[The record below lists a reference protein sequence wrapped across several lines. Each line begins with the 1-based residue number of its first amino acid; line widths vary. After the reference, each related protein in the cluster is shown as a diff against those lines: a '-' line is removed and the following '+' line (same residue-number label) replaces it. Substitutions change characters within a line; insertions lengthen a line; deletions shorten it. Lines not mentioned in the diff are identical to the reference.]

1 LPAIQGEVKVLLRG
15 TNLGYPESV
24 TRRVV
29 ATLAALASIAAPAG
43 HAAAPKLL
51 DLHID
56 NGSTPFLGD
65 GPLLTTVS
73 PNGDHFRDAAYVHFR
88 LTAPARVSLAVVQTD
103 TVRSDPEQST
113 TNVIARLPARPLP
126 AGAGQLVWRPK
137 STAPPRTY
145 VLELTVAGAG
155 GRRVYGIAKPG
166 LPHGPVVR
174 VQGIDAGFLDPSYAP
189 GQESAVEVSTDART
203 LTFQV
208 FAYGGGAF
216 PSVRDLRTSGQAMT
230 SAARV
235 DWSAHRNAPAAIR
248 FVRPGDW
255 PSGLYFLRISAS
267 DGRVGYAPFIV
278 KPRAL
283 GTHRIAVVL
292 ATQTW
297 QAYNFT
303 DANGDGWGDSW
314 YITGRTHSVDLTRPF
329 LDFGLP
335 FRFHDW
341 DLTFLTWLQQTGKQ
355 VDFLSDQDV
364 DALANGDELAHSY
377 DLIVFPG
384 HEEYVTEHELDV
396 IARYRD
402 LGGNLA
408 FLAANNMFW
417 KVRIDPPLMTK
428 IGKWRDLGRP
438 ESGITG
444 AAYVGSNHGA
454 VQMPYTVTGAAKAAW
469 LFAGTGLQNGSTFG
483 RYGIE
488 IDATGPA
495 SPPGT
500 IVLAR
505 IPDLLGPGK
514 SAEMT
519 YYETPKGAKV
529 FNAGAINFAAS
540 ATQPPVSTMLENLW
554 SRLSAP

>member
-1 LPAIQGEVKVLLRG
+1 M
-15 TNLGYPESV
+15 
-24 TRRVV
+24 RRVTILLPLV
-29 ATLAALASIAAPAG
+29 AVAIVVPAQA

-51 DLHID
+51 GLRVT
-56 NGSTPFLGD
+56 NGATPFLGD
-65 GPLLTTVS
+65 GRLLTTVI
-73 PNGDHFRDAAYVHFR
+73 PNGDHFRDAAHVYFR
-88 LTAPARVSLAVVQTD
+88 LTAPARVSLEVVQTD
-103 TVRSDPEQST
+103 TMHSDPEVPST
-113 TNVIARLPARPLP
+113 TVIAQIAARSFPK
-126 AGAGQLVWRPK
+126 GAGEIVWTPK
-137 STAPPRTY
+137 RATPPRTY
-145 VLELTVAGAG
+145 VLQLNVSGSG
-155 GRRVYGIAKPG
+155 GRRVYGVAKPG
-166 LPHGPVVR
+166 ARIHSPVVR
-174 VQGIDAGFLDPSYAP
+174 VQGIDAGFLAPSYAP
-189 GQESAVEVSTDART
+189 GQEAAVLVSTDAKT

-216 PSVRDLRTSGQAMT
+216 PSIRDVRTSGQAMT

-248 FVRPGDW
+248 VVRPGDW
-255 PSGLYFLRISAS
+255 PSGLYFLRVTAA

-278 KPRAL
+278 KPRTL
-283 GTHRIAVVL
+283 GGHRIAVVL

-297 QAYNFT
+297 QAYNFA
-303 DANGDGWGDSW
+303 DENGDGWGDSW
-314 YITGRTHSVDLTRPF
+314 YVSGSTRSVDLTRSF

-341 DLTFLTWLQQTGKQ
+341 DLTFLTWLQETGKQ

-364 DALANGDELAHSY
+364 DALANGDELARNY
-377 DLIVFPG
+377 DLVIFPG

-396 IARYRD
+396 VTRYRD

-417 KVRIDPPLMTK
+417 QVRINPPLMTK
-428 IGKWRDLGRP
+428 VALWRNKGRP
-438 ESGITG
+438 EAALTG
-444 AAYVGSNHGA
+444 GQYVGSNRGA
-454 VQMPYTVTGAAKAAW
+454 VQLPFTVTGATEAPW
-469 LFAGTGLQNGSTFG
+469 LFAGTGLTNGSTFG

-488 IDATGPA
+488 IDASGPA

-505 IPDLLGPGK
+505 IPNLLGPGK

-519 YYETPKGAKV
+519 YYETAAGAKV

-540 ATQPPVSTMLENLW
+540 ATQEPVSTLLENLW
-554 SRLSAP
+554 AHLSTP

>member
-1 LPAIQGEVKVLLRG
+1 MRRIALL
-15 TNLGYPESV
+15 
-24 TRRVV
+24 
-29 ATLAALASIAAPAG
+29 ALIAAAAWTAGPAEAG
-43 HAAAPKLL
+43 PAAPQLL
-51 DLHID
+51 GLRVT
-56 NGSTPFLGD
+56 NGSTPFAGD
-65 GPLLTTVS
+65 GPMLTTVS
-73 PNGDHFRDAAYVHFR
+73 PNGDGFRDAAHVLFT
-88 LTAPARVSLAVVQTD
+88 LAAPAHVSMDVVQTD
-103 TVRSDPEQST
+103 TTTSDPEQAAT
-113 TNVIARLPARPLP
+113 HVIARLPARVLP
-126 AGAGQLVWRPK
+126 RGPNEIIWTPK
-137 STAPPRTY
+137 KGTPPRTY
-145 VLELTVAGAG
+145 VLVLTVSGPG
-155 GRRVYGIAKPG
+155 GRRVYGVGTPG
-166 LPHGPVVR
+166 SRVHGPVVR
-174 VQGIDAGFLDPSYAP
+174 VQGIEAGFLKPSYAP
-189 GQESAVEVSTDART
+189 GESAAVTVSTDAKT

-216 PSVRDLRTSGQAMT
+216 PSVRDPRTSGQAMT

-235 DWSAHRNAPAAIR
+235 DWSAHRNAPAQIQ

-255 PSGLYFLRISAS
+255 PSGLYFLRITAA
-267 DGRVGYAPFIV
+267 DGRVGYAPLIV
-278 KPRAL
+278 RPRLL
-283 GTHRIAVVL
+283 GRHRIAVVL

-314 YITGRTHSVDLTRPF
+314 YVSGRTRNVDLTRPF

-364 DALANGDELAHSY
+364 DGIPSGDELAKHY
-377 DLIVFPG
+377 DLVVFPG
-384 HEEYVTEHELDV
+384 HEEYVTQHELDV
-396 IARYRD
+396 VTRYRD

-417 KVRIDPPLMTK
+417 EVKLAPPLMTK
-428 IGKWRDLGRP
+428 VRLWRDAGRP
-438 ESGITG
+438 EASLVG
-444 AAYVGSNHGA
+444 AQYVGSNHGA
-454 VQMPYTVTGAAKAAW
+454 VQAPYVVTGATQAPW
-469 LFAGTGLQNGSTFG
+469 LFANTGLQNGSTFG

-505 IPDLLGPGK
+505 IPDLLGKGR

-519 YYETPKGAKV
+519 YYETPAGAKV
-529 FNAGAINFAAS
+529 FDAGAINFAAT
-540 ATQPPVSTMLENLW
+540 ATQQPVSTLLENLW
-554 SRLSAP
+554 TRLSTP

>member
-1 LPAIQGEVKVLLRG
+1 MP
-15 TNLGYPESV
+15 LGYAVFV

-29 ATLAALASIAAPAG
+29 LAGAALAAVVAVPATAHGASAPR
-43 HAAAPKLL
+43 LL
-51 DLHID
+51 DLRLD
-56 NGSTPFLGD
+56 NGSSPFLGD
-65 GPLLTTVS
+65 GRMLTTVS
-73 PNGDHFRDAAYVHFR
+73 PNGDGFRDAAHLHFT
-88 LTAPARVSLAVVQTD
+88 LTAPARIAVTVVVTD
-103 TVRSDPEQST
+103 TVHSDPEDT
-113 TNVIARLPARPLP
+113 ATGVVARLPARAFPRGP
-126 AGAGQLVWRPK
+126 GTIVWRPAK
-137 STAPPRTY
+137 TLAPRTY
-145 VLELTVAGAG
+145 VLELTVTGAG
-155 GRRVYGIAKPG
+155 GRRVYGLAKPG
-166 LPHGPVVR
+166 RAHGPVVR
-174 VQGIDAGFLDPSYAP
+174 VQGVDAGFLDPSYAP
-189 GQESAVEVSTDART
+189 GQEAAVEVATDAKT

-216 PSVRDLRTSGQAMT
+216 PSIHDARTSGEAMT

-235 DWSAHRNAPAAIR
+235 DWSAHRDAPAAIR
-248 FVRPGDW
+248 FVRPGNW
-255 PSGLYFLRISAS
+255 PSGLYFLRVSAS

-278 KPRAL
+278 KPRTL
-283 GTHRIAVVL
+283 GAHRVAVVL

-303 DANGDGWGDSW
+303 DSNGDGWGDSW
-314 YITGRTHSVDLTRPF
+314 YVSGATRSVDLTRPF

-355 VDFLSDQDV
+355 VDFLSDQDL
-364 DALANGDELAHSY
+364 DALANGDQLAHAY

-396 IARYRD
+396 VTRYRN

-417 KVRIDPPLMTK
+417 HVRVDPPLMTK
-428 IGKWRDLGRP
+428 VGLWRDEGRP
-438 ESGITG
+438 EGSLTG
-444 AAYVGSNHGA
+444 AQYVGSNHGA
-454 VQMPYTVTGAAKAAW
+454 VQLPYTVVGATDAPW

-488 IDATGPA
+488 IDARGPA

-505 IPDLLGPGK
+505 IPNLLGPGK

-519 YYETPKGAKV
+519 YYETPAGAKV
-529 FNAGAINFAAS
+529 FDAGAINFAAS
-540 ATQPPVSTMLENLW
+540 ATQAPASTMLENLW
-554 SRLSAP
+554 DRLSAP